1 MKKFAAGGDAAQT
14 ARYARKTA
22 DIESDYQKALK
33 AGRSS
38 GIAKAKYEQRMADAA
53 DDLAKWTRSDRTQT
67 RAAESAAEKAL
78 SEARRTKGVSAL
90 RSQTPAV
97 FKSMMDEG
105 PIGVTPGAE
114 VGRVASPSTTRATRR
129 PRAAAPPPRRDAP
142 TIAPRREAPPPP
154 PPASNQNKPTEP
166 KNEEIVVTGNRQKST
181 AGDPAYARYRMGQ
194 AMAGPAKFALN
205 YLNPLGLAANMLF
218 PSRGGEPAKPAAPRS
233 GTLTA
238 GQNARMARLKAAAE
252 APGASQM
259 AKDSYRYARESNM
272 VGSAKGGAIKNAK
285 GGAIKKKPAAKKPMM
300 KYAKGGAIKKK
311 PAAKKPMMKYAKG
324 GSIDGC
330 AIRGKTRVGRK

>member
-1 MKKFAAGGDAAQT
+1 MRKKMKKFAAGGDAAQT

-97 FKSMMDEG
+97 FKSMMDEA
-105 PIGVTPGAE
+105 PIGVTSGME
-114 VGRVASPSTTRATRR
+114 VGRVASPSTTRATPR
-129 PRAAAPPPRRDAP
+129 PRATPP
-142 TIAPRREAPPPP
+142 APRREAPAP
-154 PPASNQNKPTEP
+154 KPTSG
-166 KNEEIVVTGNRQKST
+166 VTFT
-181 AGDPAYARYRMGQ
+181 AGNGLEQEQARLRLADALQRQRAALAKRGSAMGSLQQADPDFKYIS
-194 AMAGPAKFALN
+194 
-205 YLNPLGLAANMLF
+205 PLGEGDM
-218 PSRGGEPAKPAAPRS
+218 R
-233 GTLTA
+233 
-238 GQNARMARLKAAAE
+238 
-252 APGASQM
+252 
-259 AKDSYRYARESNM
+259 
-272 VGSAKGGAIKNAK
+272 AK
-285 GGAIKKKPAAKKPMM
+285 GGAIKKKPMM
-300 KYAKGGAIKKK
+300 KF
-311 PAAKKPMMKYAKG
+311 AKG

>member
-1 MKKFAAGGDAAQT
+1 MRKQLKKFAAGGDAAQT

-114 VGRVASPSTTRATRR
+114 VGRVASPSTTRATPR
-129 PRAAAPPPRRDAP
+129 PRAAAPTPRRDAP
-142 TIAPRREAPPPP
+142 APKAAE
-154 PPASNQNKPTEP
+154 N
-166 KNEEIVVTGNRQKST
+166 KNEEIVVTGRRST
-181 AGDPAYARYRMGQ
+181 PAPGSNLQEIMRKGAALRSSFT
-194 AMAGPAKFALN
+194 GP
-205 YLNPLGLAANMLF
+205 PLGGM
-218 PSRGGEPAKPAAPRS
+218 PSSPRGPRRLTVDEVVTPG

-238 GQNARMARLKAAAE
+238 EQRRRLEEAVARSGTRSSGLK
-252 APGASQM
+252 
-259 AKDSYRYARESNM
+259 
-272 VGSAKGGAIKNAK
+272 K
-285 GGAIKKKPAAKKPMM
+285 GGAIKKKPV
-300 KYAKGGAIKKK
+300 
-311 PAAKKPMMKYAKG
+311 MKYAKG

>member
-1 MKKFAAGGDAAQT
+1 MARKPMKKFAAGGDAAQT

-114 VGRVASPSTTRATRR
+114 VGRVASPSTTRATPR
-129 PRAAAPPPRRDAP
+129 PRAAAPPPRREAPAPKIPVRAAALADAMAYMIPGYGDAP
-142 TIAPRREAPPPP
+142 TLDKR
-154 PPASNQNKPTEP
+154 NTP
-166 KNEEIVVTGNRQKST
+166 KSDVST
-181 AGDPAYARYRMGQ
+181 ARGYRGVWGTSLSGNPVAARDRARRAEQERGDQ
-194 AMAGPAKFALN
+194 E
-205 YLNPLGLAANMLF
+205 AA
-218 PSRGGEPAKPAAPRS
+218 A
-233 GTLTA
+233 TA
-238 GQNARMARLKAAAE
+238 KAAAE
-252 APGASQM
+252 REAKRRRDTAS
-259 AKDSYRYARESNM
+259 AVAAGRWPADTPDKSFEFPY
-272 VGSAKGGAIKNAK
+272 KNAK
-285 GGAIKKKPAAKKPMM
+285 GGAIKKKPAAKKP
-300 KYAKGGAIKKK
+300 
-311 PAAKKPMMKYAKG
+311 AAKKPVMKYAKG